1 MKPSSRSRAPIIRD
15 KRLPPRARA
24 IPDPPAVR
32 VLVEGIRPS
41 TPNGYPAKTVAHRK
55 TEISADI
62 LCDGHDLL
70 IAWARWR
77 RTGGGSFHS
86 VPLGH
91 VANDRWKG
99 YFVPQRIGMHEF
111 YVEAGVDLYATW
123 RKEILAKH
131 AAGDDVWV
139 EIEEGVALLKRATP
153 GAPTARYRQLLVAA
167 ARDMQDAGLTRAKRV
182 RAGTGR
188 QIQDV
193 MLQAP
198 LVAHLTRSPQMSLWV
213 DRERA
218 AFGAWYEMFPRSEGG
233 FAGTM
238 RRLPAIA
245 RMGFDVVY
253 FVPIHPIGITKRK
266 GPNNREDGG
275 PQSVGSPWAIGAHS
289 GGHMSIDPNLGTL
302 TDFRALARRAKE
314 LGLEVAMDFALQCSP
329 DHPWVTQHPEWF
341 NHRPDGSIKHA
352 ENPPK
357 RYQDIYPLN
366 FWPEDDQDRRRLWEA
381 CLEILDYWIAK
392 GVRIFRVD
400 NPHTKPLSFWAWLIP
415 KIQAGH
421 PDVIFLSEAFT
432 RPKMMSKL
440 AEIGFTQSYTYF
452 AWRNSKKELTSY
464 LSELA
469 GPRSDYFRPN
479 FWTNTPDIL
488 SGPLRFGG
496 QAAFKVRLVLAAT
509 MSPSY
514 GMYSGY
520 ELLENVPASEENEE
534 YQDSEKYE
542 IRRRDHYSESSIADF
557 VARVNRIR
565 RKHVAFRDVTNI
577 RFHHAEHHNVLVY
590 SKSSDDLRDVML
602 MVINLDPNEPA
613 ESALWLNL
621 ELLGLPWDRSY
632 VAYDEL
638 DGKKYVWENSQPD
651 IRLDPAQRVAH
662 IMHMRRR

>member
-1 MKPSSRSRAPIIRD
+1 MEPSSRRRAPISRD
-15 KRLPPRARA
+15 RPRLRSVAAAPTPP
-24 IPDPPAVR
+24 VR
-32 VLVEGIRPS
+32 VFIEGIRPS
-41 TPNGYPAKTVAHRK
+41 TPAGYPAKAVAQRN

-62 LCDGHDLL
+62 LCDGHELL
-70 IAWARWR
+70 VAWARWR
-77 RTGGGSFHS
+77 RTGGASLHS
-86 VPLGH
+86 VPLEH
-91 VANDRWKG
+91 LANDRWEG
-99 YFVPQRIGMHEF
+99 HLVPDRVGLHEF
-111 YVEAGVDLYATW
+111 YIEAGVDLYATW
-123 RKEILAKH
+123 RQEILAKH
-131 AAGDDVWV
+131 SAGDDVSV
-139 EIEEGVALLKRATP
+139 ELKEGVALLQRAATGGP
-153 GAPTARYRQLLVAA
+153 NVGHRRLLLAA
-167 ARDMQDAGLTRAKRV
+167 ARDMGDAELTTAKRV
-182 RAGTGR
+182 RAGTGV
-188 QIQDV
+188 QIRGA
-193 MLQAP
+193 MMRSP
-198 LVAHLTRSPQMSLWV
+198 LVAHITRSDQMSLWV

-253 FVPIHPIGITKRK
+253 LAPIHPIGTTKRK
-266 GPNNREDGG
+266 GPNNSEEGG
-275 PQSVGSPWAIGAHS
+275 TESVGSPWAIGAQG

-302 TDFRALARRAKE
+302 TEFRALLSRARD
-314 LGLEVAMDFALQCSP
+314 LDLEVAMDFALQCSP

-357 RYQDIYPLN
+357 KYQDIYPLN
-366 FWPEDDQDRRRLWEA
+366 FWPPHDEDRRRLWEA
-381 CLEILDYWIAK
+381 CKQILDYWIAK
-392 GVRIFRVD
+392 GVKIFRVD
-400 NPHTKPLSFWAWLIP
+400 NPHTKPISFWAWLIRE
-415 KIQAGH
+415 IQARH

-432 RPKMMSKL
+432 RPKVMSKL
-440 AEIGFTQSYTYF
+440 AEVGFTQSYTYF
-452 AWRNSKKELTSY
+452 AWRNSKKELTTY
-464 LSELA
+464 LTELA
-469 GPRSDYFRPN
+469 GPRSDYLRPN

-496 QAAFKVRLVLAAT
+496 PAAFKMRLVLAAT

-542 IRRRDHYSESSIADF
+542 IKRRNHSSESSIADF

-565 RKHVAFRDVTNI
+565 RRHAAFRDVTNV

-602 MVINLDPNEPA
+602 MVVNLDPNEPV

-638 DGKKYVWENSQPD
+638 DGAKYVWESSQPNV
-651 IRLDPAQRVAH
+651 RLDPAERVAH